1 MTYWNE
7 HKFFSQQCSEKLCG
21 HLFNAAAAH
30 PSEKLDVCGT
40 ITIFIADIELI
51 FKSILESIV
60 SKRYLITFLSEAG
73 WSMQEDQKDGC
84 PCWFFQNTHHYVLV
98 FVLSKTPIT
107 ICLYLYC
114 PKHPSL
120 CRICVF
126 VNTLFTIHLHLYF
139 PKHTSQQYFPSVC
152 RTINYSS
159 KLLSSHRSFPICRSL
174 RLYYVPIGITM
185 WYSGDLN
192 ISL

>member
-1 MTYWNE
+1 
-7 HKFFSQQCSEKLCG
+7 
-21 HLFNAAAAH
+21 
-30 PSEKLDVCGT
+30 
-40 ITIFIADIELI
+40 
-51 FKSILESIV
+51 
-60 SKRYLITFLSEAG
+60 
-73 WSMQEDQKDGC
+73 MQEDQKDGC

-139 PKHTSQQYFPSVC
+139 PKHTSQQYFSSVC
-152 RTINYSS
+152 LTINYSS
-159 KLLSSHRSFPICRSL
+159 KLLSSHRSFQVIRSL
-174 RLYYVPIGITM
+174 RLYYVPIGIRYKSNECEKRHLNPLEMADLPTRQTTDKTQK
-185 WYSGDLN
+185 YSPGTFANYFLRLN
-192 ISL
+192 NYCFC